1 MSSGIANIGN
11 TCYMN
16 SILQCISHL
25 DILNDVSVMEKPVD

>member
-25 DILNDVSVMEKPVD
+25 DILNPYKNECKK